1 MTALVYAN
9 AYSLFDYSNGASR
22 SLLLLLEKWAASGIK
37 VYAITSCSC
46 YTEESFNYTQGFWKD
61 IKNERNSV
69 HPSMKKFILNG
80 VNHTIILNSSH
91 SRQGLESLF
100 QEIIYRETVHYL
112 DVLRKS
118 NETIGFLSWGNLLL
132 EESLFKQ
139 AKAYNFRT
147 IFYLANPSY
156 LGKFPVTLSLA
167 DCIFTDSKATQ
178 NLYRHEIKAPIRV
191 IPKIIGP
198 SSCKVSP
205 HERWKKKNIYFV
217 NPCIKKGLQYAIE
230 LAYRCKFSGLKY
242 NFIFIDSMAQLN
254 KELEKLVLPTSE
266 LPNNII
272 IKQGLS
278 NLDNLYAE
286 ATLILLPSIWHE
298 SGSRL
303 ILEGHQR
310 GIPVLAFA
318 TGGTPE
324 LMTHSVEDLFEQ
336 PESSSRWDSSD
347 FINRINVLMTD
358 YSLYH
363 EHSNML
369 RDHSSKIEQRNCE
382 EALTQLN
389 QALK

>member
-1 MTALVYAN
+1 MPALVYAN

-22 SLLLLLEKWAASGIK
+22 SLLLLLENWAASGIK
-37 VYAITSCSC
+37 VYAITSCVS
-46 YTEESFNYTQGFWKD
+46 YSDESFNYIQSFWRNIKD
-61 IKNERNSV
+61 QRKV
-69 HPSMKKFILNG
+69 HPFIKRFTLNN
-80 VNHTIILNSSH
+80 VNHTLILNSSH

-112 DVLRKS
+112 DILRES
-118 NETIGFLSWGNLLL
+118 TEMVAFLSWGNLLL

-139 AKAYNFRT
+139 AKAYDWRT

-167 DCIFTDSKATQ
+167 DYVFTDSRATQ
-178 NLYRHEIKAPIRV
+178 DLYRHEIEGPIRV

-198 SSCKVSP
+198 SSCKVAT
-205 HERWKKKNIYFV
+205 HDRWEKKNIYFI

-230 LAYRCKFSGLKY
+230 LAYRCKLSGLKY
-242 NFIFIDSMAQLN
+242 NFIFIDCLGHFY
-254 KELEKLVLPTSE
+254 KELEKLTLPTNK
-266 LPNNII
+266 LPNNIR
-272 IKQGLS
+272 IKQGLP
-278 NLDNLYAE
+278 NIDDLFAE

-303 ILEGHQR
+303 ILEGHKR

-324 LMTHSVEDLFEQ
+324 LMNHSIEDLFQQ
-336 PESSSRWDSSD
+336 PESNDRWDSSD

-358 YSLYH
+358 YALYH

-369 RDHSSKIEQRNCE
+369 RDHSSQIEQKNCE
-382 EALTQLN
+382 EALNQLK
-389 QALK
+389 QVLK